1 MGSILA
7 PASSA
12 LGALG
17 GVASGLSQIVQRT
30 LQLVA
35 APFALIGNT
44 AGAAGSVLAGG
55 EVAVSSTIESPVQ
68 SNEAL
73 QGGEQALGGG
83 EQALGGDS
91 ALVVESALVGGG
103 ETSALVGGETP
114 ALVGGESPALDS
126 SLVGGQSTIVEAPVF
141 IPLQNQFGMS
151 GGARSRK
158 RRASSPK
165 MKHGRKGTRSK
176 SRSRSRSKRSGG
188 KKKITQKS
196 KSSKS
201 KKASP
206 RRHRM

>member
-73 QGGEQALGGG
+73 QGG

>member
-1 MGSILA
+1 MVIYELQIKKNKLFFLKKKEKENKMGSILA

-73 QGGEQALGGG
+73 QGGEQALGG
-83 EQALGGDS
+83 D
-91 ALVVESALVGGG
+91 SALVGGG
-103 ETSALVGGETP
+103 ETSALVGGET
-114 ALVGGESPALDS
+114 PALDS

-176 SRSRSRSKRSGG
+176 SRSRRSGG

>member
-12 LGALG
+12 IGALG

-55 EVAVSSTIESPVQ
+55 EVTVSSTIESPVQ
-68 SNEAL
+68 N
-73 QGGEQALGGG
+73 GEQALSGGGGG
-83 EQALGGDS
+83 EQ
-91 ALVVESALVGGG
+91 ALVVESAL
-103 ETSALVGGETP
+103 AGGETP
-114 ALVGGESPALDS
+114 ALVVESA
-126 SLVGGQSTIVEAPVF
+126 LVGGQSTIVEAPVLMTPALVGGQSTILEAPVF
-141 IPLQNQFGMS
+141 IPIQNQTGMS

-158 RRASSPK
+158 RRASSPR
-165 MKHGRKGTRSK
+165 RKGTRSK
-176 SRSRSRSKRSGG
+176 SRSRSRSRSRSGG
-188 KKKITQKS
+188 KKKRTQKR
-196 KSSKS
+196 
-201 KKASP
+201 KASP